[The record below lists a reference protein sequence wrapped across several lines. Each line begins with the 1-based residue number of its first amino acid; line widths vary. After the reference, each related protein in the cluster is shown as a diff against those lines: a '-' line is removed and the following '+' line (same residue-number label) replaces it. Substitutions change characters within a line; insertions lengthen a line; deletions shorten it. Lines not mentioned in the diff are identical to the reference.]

1 VPSDSDVVCIQTSG
15 TYTVTVTG
23 NRTITSLRL
32 GGNSG
37 AQTLSVGSGT
47 VTLTENG
54 IVGTNGVINFVSGNL
69 DSGPGLTNEGLVV
82 LTSSSSKTLGGR
94 LINDG
99 TIRWDQG
106 HIYLTTN
113 AVLENN
119 DQFLV
124 GGHSNGIYRSGSAP
138 QRFVNNA
145 TIRRTAEGTSSLNL
159 TFENNGLVDVQAGT
173 LQVRGESYH
182 NGGSFGVAT
191 GASLLFDSGTH
202 TVSGTLSGNPDGS
215 IVMSSTVV
223 AGSNGAVFNFGGTGL
238 KWSSGN
244 LDGGPGLTNDGLVV
258 LTSSSNKT
266 LGGRLINDGTIR
278 WDQGH
283 IYLTTN
289 AVLENNDQFLVGGHS
304 NGIYRSGSA
313 PQRFV
318 NNATINRTADGTSS
332 LNLTLENNGLI
343 DVQSGTLQVRGESY
357 HNGGSFGVA
366 TGASLLFDSGTHTV
380 SGTLSGNPDG
390 SIVMSSTVVA
400 GSNGAVFNFGG
411 TGLKW
416 SSGNLDG
423 GPGLTNDGLVV
434 LTSSSNK
441 TLGGRLI
448 NDGTIR
454 WDQGHIY
461 LTTNA
466 VLENNDQFLVGG
478 HSNGIYRSG
487 SAPQRFVNNATIN
500 RTADGT
506 SSLNLTLE
514 NNGLVDVQAGTLQIR
529 DESYHDDARL
539 ITAADASLLFYSGT
553 HTVSGSFEG
562 TSAGVIAHSS
572 NMIIE
577 PATVFSFDG
586 NGFQWRSGTL
596 DGGSGLTNE
605 GLIVLASA
613 SNKTL
618 RGHLINDG
626 TIRWNQGH
634 IYLATGAVIENRE
647 TFRAATTHGIYPSG
661 SAPQR
666 FQNLGTLLKDE
677 PQTTST
683 IDIEFDNRGSLAV
696 SEGTLRFSSQSEHTN
711 VTLDVRPDATLEFSR
726 GTHFLTDVGLV
737 VPTGATLTFGSG
749 THIITGTLAGDVE
762 GLVQWTSGTMQAGS
776 GGGTINIAGSGL
788 QWQRGTISTTDNIFT
803 NRGDIHIV
811 GPAAKSLTAGTLRNE
826 GMIEWIG
833 GSFDINRDG
842 ILENMGSMLVK
853 VEIERMG
860 PAFSEAGALLNYG
873 RFEKQA
879 GEERVE
885 IYPRFEN
892 KSGGNLAIHA
902 GELRFRSLHNAPGAE
917 ISGDG
922 GSFLVAASE
931 FLNEGIVTP
940 GASPGLLSYT
950 GTYRS
955 ARSAELQIEIAGLEP
970 GVSHDQFRLTG
981 SGYLDGALD
990 IRLLDGYRP
999 PDGAELMV
1007 VKTEKLAAAKT
1018 EDTAHLYGGFT
1029 ELRGAVNP
1037 ALGLALFPSITPEGL
1052 ILTAGT
1058 LAELE
1063 SEITV
1068 SPASIQA
1075 GALREVVVSG
1085 SGFSPDVTVSL
1096 SCIECEEP
1104 DLFGSIEGLVSSVTP
1119 SKMIVWFDLSQGNIS
1134 GDYELL
1140 VTDPRGGEA
1149 RTEMGVDEGPIFL
1162 TAKVVKEASADGR
1175 NPGIFVVRANRTLR
1189 ERLTVPF
1196 HLSGNAQQYVHYMTD
1211 VLGSSLTIPSGQDS
1225 VMMSV
1230 FPIAEGSDRSV
1241 HLQLQY
1247 DQPPL
1252 TSPMPAPPLWATMT
1266 LHGEMTSDEFR
1277 VLASNP
1283 ASGGN
1288 KGMVTLQ
1295 IAGVGFTESTT
1306 VTLGDALVQESVE
1319 VNENGT
1325 LLKARFDLSGQPV
1338 GPRHV
1343 TVSDGSN
1350 QAVLTNA
1357 FRIAE
1362 GIFPNVQVQLL
1373 VPPQVPRTRERV
1385 YTIVLY
1391 NEGNVDVT
1399 GHAVLSGLPVNSD
1412 WDVLWHDLIG
1422 PGGQL
1427 VKWRDV
1433 APVRM
1438 GETHMTIELP
1448 TLTLGAGE
1456 TRKIEVTAAIHD
1468 PQTLELIGGWYYR

>member
-1 VPSDSDVVCIQTSG
+1 MLSHRSVPSRALRIAAAFSFALSITAISAAAQCTIEWTGASSGNWSDAGRWSTGSVPSDSDVVCIQTSG

-145 TIRRTAEGTSSLNL
+145 TINRTADGTSSLNL
-159 TFENNGLVDVQAGT
+159 TLENNGLIDVQSGT

-514 NNGLVDVQAGTLQIR
+514 NNGLIDVQSGTLQVRGESYHNGGSFGVATGASLLFDSGTHTVSGTLSGNPDGSIVMSSTVVAGSNGAVFNFGGTGLKWSSGNLDGGPGLTNDGLVVLTSSSNKTLGGRLINDGTIRWDQGHIYLTTNAVLENNDQFLVGGHSNGIYRSGSAPQRFVNNATINRTADGTSSLNLPLETNGLVDVQAGTLQIR

-577 PATVFSFDG
+577 PATVFSFDD

-970 GVSHDQFRLTG
+970 GVSHDQIRLTG
-981 SGYLDGALD
+981 S
-990 IRLLDGYRP
+990 
-999 PDGAELMV
+999 
-1007 VKTEKLAAAKT
+1007 
-1018 EDTAHLYGGFT
+1018 
-1029 ELRGAVNP
+1029 
-1037 ALGLALFPSITPEGL
+1037 
-1052 ILTAGT
+1052 
-1058 LAELE
+1058 
-1063 SEITV
+1063 
-1068 SPASIQA
+1068 
-1075 GALREVVVSG
+1075 
-1085 SGFSPDVTVSL
+1085 
-1096 SCIECEEP
+1096 C
-1104 DLFGSIEGLVSSVTP
+1104 
-1119 SKMIVWFDLSQGNIS
+1119 
-1134 GDYELL
+1134 
-1140 VTDPRGGEA
+1140 
-1149 RTEMGVDEGPIFL
+1149 
-1162 TAKVVKEASADGR
+1162 
-1175 NPGIFVVRANRTLR
+1175 
-1189 ERLTVPF
+1189 
-1196 HLSGNAQQYVHYMTD
+1196 
-1211 VLGSSLTIPSGQDS
+1211 
-1225 VMMSV
+1225 
-1230 FPIAEGSDRSV
+1230 
-1241 HLQLQY
+1241 
-1247 DQPPL
+1247 
-1252 TSPMPAPPLWATMT
+1252 
-1266 LHGEMTSDEFR
+1266 
-1277 VLASNP
+1277 
-1283 ASGGN
+1283 
-1288 KGMVTLQ
+1288 
-1295 IAGVGFTESTT
+1295 
-1306 VTLGDALVQESVE
+1306 
-1319 VNENGT
+1319 
-1325 LLKARFDLSGQPV
+1325 
-1338 GPRHV
+1338 
-1343 TVSDGSN
+1343 
-1350 QAVLTNA
+1350 
-1357 FRIAE
+1357 
-1362 GIFPNVQVQLL
+1362 
-1373 VPPQVPRTRERV
+1373 
-1385 YTIVLY
+1385 
-1391 NEGNVDVT
+1391 
-1399 GHAVLSGLPVNSD
+1399 
-1412 WDVLWHDLIG
+1412 
-1422 PGGQL
+1422 
-1427 VKWRDV
+1427 
-1433 APVRM
+1433 
-1438 GETHMTIELP
+1438 
-1448 TLTLGAGE
+1448 
-1456 TRKIEVTAAIHD
+1456 
-1468 PQTLELIGGWYYR
+1468 